1 MKFVLWLEILTMIGY
16 YGLMAIGLNQ
26 AIMGHW
32 GFVLISVMTLAGI
45 TLAGFA
51 PIPGRWGEIPATL
64 VLIRRLVW
72 KVSSQ
77 KFKELYFIRFVVHC
91 VAGDYRKFILT
102 VLEKHNVHDG
112 ILVAALIEHYQG
124 RMHFIHAQWMDITK
138 KTFIT
143 YGDVGR
149 VQVSKVQ
156 HEFDKKSVDG
166 MIAHFKQGLEDGN
179 LNLIIENHLFYNFI
193 NNKTEEK
200 EEQ

>member
-1 MKFVLWLEILTMIGY
+1 MKIVLWLEILTMIGY
-16 YGLMAIGLNQ
+16 YGLMAIGFNQ

-72 KVSSQ
+72 KFSSL
-77 KFKELYFIRFVVHC
+77 KFKEHYFIRFVVHC

-102 VLEKHNVHDG
+102 VLEKHNIHDG
-112 ILVAALIEHYQG
+112 ILVDALMEHYQG
-124 RMHFIHAQWMDITK
+124 RMHFIHAQWMEITS

-143 YGDVGR
+143 YGDVDR

-156 HEFDKKSVDG
+156 TEFDKTSNDG
-166 MIAHFKQGLEDGN
+166 IIAHFKQGLEDGN
-179 LNLIIENHLFYNFI
+179 INLIIENHLFYKFI
-193 NNKTEEK
+193 NQEK
-200 EEQ
+200 KDQ